1 MTAQGNSALDDDDVI
16 DQLVARRRLGC
27 RTCSLLDHFPELT
40 KTTATE
46 VFPSDEFGTISSTFD
61 DHHIIVRG
69 LPEDWTFRDEMRWF
83 VWATI
88 VKSRSFL

>member
-1 MTAQGNSALDDDDVI
+1 MAAQGNSALDDDDDVI

-69 LPEDWTFRDEMRWF
+69 SRPEDWTFRNEMR
-83 VWATI
+83 
-88 VKSRSFL
+88 